1 MSNIYLMVF
10 ILILSSCATGE
21 YDPQVVVDTS
31 KVENLEQYKI
41 DKAQCTKLASTI
53 DLNTEAASK
62 ALAGGAAGG
71 LAVAGVAT
79 AVAGAVF
86 LPALPFIAAGTAAGG
101 GALGYSVKAKE
112 RKKRDK
118 ILGNCLRDRGYVSY
132 TGD

>member
-1 MSNIYLMVF
+1 MVF

-86 LPALPFIAAGTAAGG
+86 LPALPFIAAGTAADF
-101 GALGYSVKAKE
+101 
-112 RKKRDK
+112 RDFFTRRD
-118 ILGNCLRDRGYVSY
+118 GVCMWAQACLLVCACWFNRCNSCC
-132 TGD
+132 